1 MLQIFGTVNPP
12 LEAYGGVFTGL
23 VPLLNNIL
31 RLVFV
36 IAGVFALVNLITA
49 GFQFM
54 SAAGDPKQIEKAWS
68 KIWQSIIG
76 LVIIV
81 GSFLL
86 AAIFGYLI
94 FGDAMAILSPRIWG
108 PGIQSCMDN
117 CYKNFTGV
125 LLNNCLAG
133 CK

>member
-1 MLQIFGTVNPP
+1 MLQIFGTVKPP
-12 LEAYGGVFTGL
+12 LTAYGGGSVFTGL

-36 IAGVFALVNLITA
+36 IAGLFALVNLITA

-68 KIWQSIIG
+68 KIWQSIVG
-76 LVIIV
+76 LIIIV
-81 GSFLL
+81 GSFVL

-94 FGDAMAILSPRIWG
+94 FGNAMAILSPKIWG
-108 PGIQSCMDN
+108 PGN
-117 CYKNFTGV
+117 TP
-125 LLNNCLAG
+125 
-133 CK
+133 